1 MLGAADKAGE
11 WGEWARVWTQ
21 APGPTEA
28 GLGMRD
34 AWGLWP
40 RRTNQIFVLLSPGP
54 ACEVLC

>member
-1 MLGAADKAGE
+1 MLGAADKEGE
-11 WGEWARVWTQ
+11 WGERARVWTQ

-40 RRTNQIFVLLSPGP
+40 QRTNQAFVLLSPGP
-54 ACEVLC
+54 ACEVLR